1 MTDNTAKR
9 IGEFELIDHGIEH
22 SQYFQGCGVAFTG
35 FANVATGIGD
45 NPAEAIDDCLEQVAQ
60 CGFDTE
66 GMETRIMAQ
75 EGWEALPENPS
86 VSGEFGCDETGE
98 AHYIVSIR
106 WNEGKADNPTES
118 RCDACGRADCRN
130 HACLDEN
137 LLPPNCRPL

>member
-1 MTDNTAKR
+1 MASNTAKR

-22 SQYFQGCGVAFTG
+22 SQYFQGCGVAFTR

-60 CGFDTE
+60 AGFDTE

-75 EGWEALPENPS
+75 EGLKAIPTTPS
-86 VSGEFGCDETGE
+86 VADEYGCDETGE
-98 AHYIVSIR
+98 AYYHVSIR
-106 WNEGKADNPTES
+106 WNEAKADNPAES
-118 RCDACGRADCRN
+118 RCDACGRTDCRN

-137 LLPPNCRPL
+137 LLPPHCRPL